1 MSWNNQKVEDLKKLW
16 NEGVATSQIGVQLGF
31 TKNAVI
37 GKAFRLGLER
47 RKNSRKKSTQ
57 NQQFS
62 SVTMYRETS
71 NSSSQ
76 NTVRKEPIRRREK
89 FSFKKKVSY
98 ASGCCFCMRTID
110 FKELGMF
117 DETYGMYCEDVDL
130 SLRVSN
136 AKGIIKVIPKSRIWH
151 HISKSIGGSHSI
163 SKWYKKN
170 TSILKLIFK
179 HSNPFFF
186 PLAFVFFM
194 INNLISL
201 SLVVLSKFLIKK

>member
-47 RKNSRKKSTQ
+47 RQNSRKKSTQ

-76 NTVRKEPIRRREK
+76 NTVRKEPVRRREK
-89 FSFKKKVSY
+89 FSFKKSIVGTGNFKSCQWPI
-98 ASGCCFCMRTID
+98 GDPLEDFTIVVVKI
-110 FKELGMF
+110 FQQNHIVL
-117 DETYGMYCEDVDL
+117 
-130 SLRVSN
+130 N
-136 AKGIIKVIPKSRIWH
+136 IIKK
-151 HISKSIGGSHSI
+151 HIMLM
-163 SKWYKKN
+163 KN
-170 TSILKLIFK
+170 I
-179 HSNPFFF
+179 
-186 PLAFVFFM
+186 
-194 INNLISL
+194 
-201 SLVVLSKFLIKK
+201 

>member
-47 RKNSRKKSTQ
+47 RQNSRKNSTQ

-76 NTVRKEPIRRREK
+76 NTVRKEPVRRREK
-89 FSFKKKVSY
+89 FSFKKSIV
-98 ASGCCFCMRTID
+98 GTGN
-110 FKELGMF
+110 FKSCQWPIGDPLEEGF
-117 DETYGMYCEDVDL
+117 HYCGGQ
-130 SLRVSN
+130 N
-136 AKGIIKVIPKSRIWH
+136 IPTKPYCIEH
-151 HISKSIGGSHSI
+151 
-163 SKWYKKN
+163 YKKAYN
-170 TSILKLIFK
+170 VDEKYLDKLLDFLHEKNEYYFFLARLAGIEPATPRLGIWCSIL
-179 HSNPFFF
+179 
-186 PLAFVFFM
+186 
-194 INNLISL
+194 L
-201 SLVVLSKFLIKK
+201 SYKRLCLYTS